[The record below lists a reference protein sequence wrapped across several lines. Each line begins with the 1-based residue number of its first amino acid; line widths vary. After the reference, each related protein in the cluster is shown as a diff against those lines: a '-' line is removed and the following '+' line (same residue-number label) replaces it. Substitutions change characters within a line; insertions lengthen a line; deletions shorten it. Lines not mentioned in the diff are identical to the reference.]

1 MPEGP
6 EVKITTDFLK
16 SYVGKYLAG
25 VYLKSGRYHKN
36 KEIPGWILNQKHAK
50 LIDVNCKG
58 KFIYFTF
65 QERESAST
73 YYLFSTLGMTGMWTD
88 KVTKHTRVS
97 LSFLEKEDDDPNVDR
112 KDLYFND
119 IRNFGT
125 LKFVHTKKDLDK
137 KLNSLGPD
145 ILKEE
150 VDCQGFANRFLKKSN
165 KTIAECL
172 MNQSVIS
179 GVGNYLKAEILYA
192 SKISPNR
199 LIKDITRDEWHKLY
213 YETTA
218 ISKRSYKLG
227 GATIENYRQPNGE
240 KGLYSRR
247 FAVYNQKSDPLGN
260 EVIKE
265 TTLDKRTTHWV
276 PSIQK

>member
-6 EVKITTDFLK
+6 EVKTTTDFLSNYK
-16 SYVGKYLAG
+16 KQTFSSMAIL
-25 VYLKSGRYHKN
+25 SGRYSK
-36 KEIPGWILNQKHAK
+36 KDMTGIESVFLPAT
-50 LIDVNCKG
+50 VETVECKG
-58 KFIYFTF
+58 KFIYFTLSHNVNKTCKKHF
-65 QERESAST
+65 
-73 YYLFSTLGMTGMWTD
+73 YLFSTLGMTGMWTD
-88 KVTKHTRVS
+88 KETKYSRFVMYFDNDS
-97 LSFLEKEDDDPNVDR
+97 R
-112 KDLYFND
+112 LYFND

-125 LKFVHTKKDLDK
+125 LKFVYTKKELDK

-145 ILKEE
+145 ILKA
-150 VDCQGFANRFLKKSN
+150 DIDWQGYRNRFLKKPN
-165 KTIAECL
+165 KTISECL

-192 SKISPNR
+192 TKISPKR
-199 LIKDITRDEWHKLY
+199 LIKDITSDEWHKLY
-213 YETTA
+213 FETVTIA
-218 ISKRSYKLG
+218 QRSYKLG
-227 GATIENYRQPNGE
+227 GATIESYRQPNGK

-265 TTLDKRTTHWV
+265 TTADKRTTHWV